1 MMTPLRIQGLAFSIV
16 ALASTAFLALWGGML
31 SEESGLIVLATLILL
46 LGVPHGAL
54 DTIFAHRLY
63 NLQNPPQ
70 WIAFILMYL
79 LLAGAVVSLW
89 VWAPT
94 FFLIGFLLISAAH
107 FSGDPE
113 QGTPLPMRI
122 LYGGSILVLPALLHA
137 GEMGRLFALLVGSGP
152 ADSVMPWITLLSWI
166 WLPSVVLGV
175 IWRARADWLGSMEI
189 GSVVL
194 LSVVAPPLIAFTL
207 FFCGMHSAR
216 HILRTINYSGSS
228 SKRLLALSALLPMI
242 GVMAVSVVAWE
253 FLKGKSLDQRL
264 IQIVFVGLAALTVPH
279 MMLVERVRLSGWIKG
294 AEDSEHRS

>member
-1 MMTPLRIQGLAFSIV
+1 MMTPLRIQGLAFSII
-16 ALASTAFLALWGGML
+16 ALTSTVILATWGGIL
-31 SEESGLIVLATLILL
+31 SEQSGLIVLATLILL

-63 NLQNPPQ
+63 NLRKPFD

-79 LLAGAVVSLW
+79 LLAGVVVALW

-94 FFLIGFLLISAAH
+94 LFLIGFLLISAAH

-113 QGTPLPMRI
+113 QGTTLPMRI
-122 LYGGSILVLPALLHA
+122 LYGGSILFLPALLHA
-137 GEMGRLFALLVGSGP
+137 GEMARLFGLLVGSGP
-152 ADSVMPWITLLSWI
+152 TAPVMPWITLLAMI
-166 WLPSVVLGV
+166 WLPCVVLGV
-175 IWRARADWLGSMEI
+175 IWHARADWLGSVVT

-194 LSVVAPPLIAFTL
+194 LSVVAPPLISFTL

-216 HILRTINYSGSS
+216 HILRTIDYSGTS
-228 SKRLLALSALLPMI
+228 SKRLLALSALLPMV
-242 GVMAVSVVAWE
+242 GVVAVSVAAWE
-253 FLKGKSLDQRL
+253 FLKAKPLDERL

-294 AEDSEHRS
+294 RERSGDE